1 MDISTE
7 RNGTTLVAMPEGRI
21 DGRNA
26 TDFQDSL
33 IGAIQDSDERVVI
46 DLADLIYISSA
57 GLRAVLLIAKSLD
70 QRKAKFCL
78 CALSAPIRE
87 VFEISGFD
95 QIIKIHDTRDA
106 AFSD

>member
-46 DLADLIYISSA
+46 DLANLIYISSA

-70 QRKAKFCL
+70 QRKAKFGL
-78 CALSAPIRE
+78 CSLSVPIRE

-95 QIIKIHDTRDA
+95 QIIKIFDTRDEA
-106 AFSD
+106 VSA